1 LIIISILIIFQGKI
15 MEKSRV
21 DLIIHPVRLRI
32 LQALIDRPLTP
43 LQIAGTLLDVPQA
56 TLYRHIDKLA
66 KARVIEVVS
75 ERQIRGTMEK
85 VYALPNR
92 AAIVSEKEMAQLSKE
107 DHLRYFTVFVAS
119 LLADFQRYLA
129 QPNAKP
135 ARDGFG
141 YRKFILNLSDK
152 EFAEVTKAVNLALK
166 PYLQKET
173 EDGRR
178 RRLFATV
185 VFPEADRPIE

>member
-1 LIIISILIIFQGKI
+1 

-119 LLADFQRYLA
+119 LLTDFQRYIA

-135 ARDGFG
+135 SRDGFG

-152 EFAEVTKAVNLALK
+152 EFAEATKAVNVALK
-166 PYLQKET
+166 PYLQKGTDDE
-173 EDGRR
+173 RR
-178 RRLFATV
+178 GRLFATV
-185 VFPEADRPIE
+185 VFPEADQPIE

>member
-1 LIIISILIIFQGKI
+1 